1 MSDSIFYVAC
11 HNWENRYR
19 KKPYVAKI
27 DVTSKE
33 QWDNEIDYCFSN
45 LDDVVKINPNED
57 KETLNKL
64 KTKQPSDNIDIWVY
78 FMTIGDVREWDD
90 GEKYGLSTNNNNDEY
105 FSVYD
110 ENLHW
115 LHDVDF
121 EKTKLEFDK
130 FLKE

>member
-1 MSDSIFYVAC
+1 MSERIFYVAC

-19 KKPYVAKI
+19 KNPYVAKI

-64 KTKQPSDNIDIWVY
+64 KTVL
-78 FMTIGDVREWDD
+78 FE
-90 GEKYGLSTNNNNDEY
+90 STQ
-105 FSVYD
+105 
-110 ENLHW
+110 
-115 LHDVDF
+115 
-121 EKTKLEFDK
+121 T
-130 FLKE
+130 